1 MNRVRSG
8 LDMVEIQRLDEI
20 SEGIRER
27 FLTRVFTS
35 AERAASTSTASLA
48 GRFAAK
54 EAVAKVLGCGIGFV
68 HWQDIE
74 ILSSKSGEPFLKLHG
89 KAIEAANQ
97 LGIIDWSIS
106 ITHTRS
112 LAAAV
117 AVALCSDDDDSLP
130 DA

>member
-1 MNRVRSG
+1 MNWVRSG
-8 LDMVEIQRLDEI
+8 LDLVEIQRLDDI

-27 FLTRVFTS
+27 FLVRVFTP

-74 ILSSKSGEPFLKLHG
+74 ILSSKSGEPYLKLHG
-89 KAIEAANQ
+89 KAIEAADQ
-97 LGIIDWSIS
+97 LGIVNWTIS

-112 LAAAV
+112 IAAAV
-117 AVALCSDDDDSLP
+117 AVALCSDEDETTSN
-130 DA
+130 A